1 MPTIPIVFEPKGV
14 DKTKKAFGGVTSTA
28 MKMAKVLG
36 PLLLAGG
43 VAKLGKTA
51 ITTAGQFEALKTRL
65 QAMTGSIQQAEKLF
79 NNFNK
84 VAATTPFA
92 VANVVEA
99 GVNLKAF
106 GLNAEESIKPV
117 ADLAAFMGVD
127 IVDAAGAMGRAFA
140 GGAGAADILRER
152 GILQLIKD
160 SEGIEDLSK
169 LTLPEFREALVNAMT
184 DPDGMIAGATD
195 LLATTWQGKLSNM
208 QDAWSRL
215 MAAVGDKILPF
226 AKDLASKVTEG
237 LNNAI
242 AFMDKVNWEE
252 TLNYENFQILL
263 TRLGDTLYNVFGIL
277 FDGVKPLAK
286 SAFVGV
292 ASVILDTFKSLFGD
306 LFARFQAFDATLG
319 QVIVI
324 QFKTLGIN
332 IKNFFIDIFNNIKSQ
347 ANKVLGAVGIDLEM
361 TDKIDPTAS
370 LEPNYARIREIQTE
384 LDKILNPDPT
394 TVADNYS
401 SMGEQ
406 IRAELASLTEG
417 LIVFNENKAEA
428 DEQTKEI
435 EDNKLEEDKAR
446 HKTRKELLAEMTE
459 EKWKQVEQ
467 GRKQMVADLDL
478 IAEMQPKA
486 KKLAKAAKIADLM
499 ISVPKS
505 VQDAYNS
512 GLAVPAPYPIPQ
524 GIAVAQAAVAAAAGA
539 AQIQKVKQA
548 ATGYSGQ
555 VTQPTLFLA
564 GERGA
569 ENVNITPLDSPNI
582 RGPQESGQ
590 NVSVNFTGNVMSEDF
605 IVEQAIPMIQDA
617 IRRGDSLE

>member
-1 MPTIPIVFEPKGV
+1 
-14 DKTKKAFGGVTSTA
+14 
-28 MKMAKVLG
+28 
-36 PLLLAGG
+36 
-43 VAKLGKTA
+43 
-51 ITTAGQFEALKTRL
+51 
-65 QAMTGSIQQAEKLF
+65 
-79 NNFNK
+79 
-84 VAATTPFA
+84 
-92 VANVVEA
+92 
-99 GVNLKAF
+99 
-106 GLNAEESIKPV
+106 
-117 ADLAAFMGVD
+117 
-127 IVDAAGAMGRAFA
+127 
-140 GGAGAADILRER
+140 
-152 GILQLIKD
+152 
-160 SEGIEDLSK
+160 
-169 LTLPEFREALVNAMT
+169 
-184 DPDGMIAGATD
+184 
-195 LLATTWQGKLSNM
+195 
-208 QDAWSRL
+208 
-215 MAAVGDKILPF
+215 
-226 AKDLASKVTEG
+226 
-237 LNNAI
+237 
-242 AFMDKVNWEE
+242 
-252 TLNYENFQILL
+252 
-263 TRLGDTLYNVFGIL
+263 
-277 FDGVKPLAK
+277 
-286 SAFVGV
+286 
-292 ASVILDTFKSLFGD
+292 
-306 LFARFQAFDATLG
+306 G

-505 VQDAYNS
+505 VQ
-512 GLAVPAPYPIPQ
+512 
-524 GIAVAQAAVAAAAGA
+524 
-539 AQIQKVKQA
+539 
-548 ATGYSGQ
+548 
-555 VTQPTLFLA
+555 
-564 GERGA
+564 
-569 ENVNITPLDSPNI
+569 
-582 RGPQESGQ
+582 
-590 NVSVNFTGNVMSEDF
+590 
-605 IVEQAIPMIQDA
+605 
-617 IRRGDSLE
+617 

>member
-1 MPTIPIVFEPKGV
+1 
-14 DKTKKAFGGVTSTA
+14 
-28 MKMAKVLG
+28 
-36 PLLLAGG
+36 
-43 VAKLGKTA
+43 
-51 ITTAGQFEALKTRL
+51 
-65 QAMTGSIQQAEKLF
+65 
-79 NNFNK
+79 
-84 VAATTPFA
+84 
-92 VANVVEA
+92 
-99 GVNLKAF
+99 
-106 GLNAEESIKPV
+106 
-117 ADLAAFMGVD
+117 
-127 IVDAAGAMGRAFA
+127 
-140 GGAGAADILRER
+140 
-152 GILQLIKD
+152 
-160 SEGIEDLSK
+160 
-169 LTLPEFREALVNAMT
+169 
-184 DPDGMIAGATD
+184 
-195 LLATTWQGKLSNM
+195 
-208 QDAWSRL
+208 
-215 MAAVGDKILPF
+215 MAAVGDRILPF

-237 LNNAI
+237 LNDAI
-242 AFMDKVNWEE
+242 GFIDAVNWEE
-252 TLNYENFQILL
+252 TLNYESFQILL

-292 ASVILDTFKSLFGD
+292 GSLILDTFKSLFGD